1 MLRFPLF
8 PVRGWAVA
16 VLAVAAVAS
25 TPAAAAAG
33 CGDYVVIRGATD
45 APAAEHPAA
54 PEPCHGPS
62 CNRTP
67 DRAPVAPVAPPTVG
81 SPKDRATPG
90 GLEPPTATGDRFPI
104 PTSDP
109 CPGGPAAGVFHPPRA
124 G

>member
-1 MLRFPLF
+1 MWRFPLF

-25 TPAAAAAG
+25 TPAPAAAG
-33 CGDYVVIRGATD
+33 CGDYVVIRD

-62 CNRTP
+62 CHGAPT
-67 DRAPVAPVAPPTVG
+67 RAPIAPVAPPSLG

-90 GLEPPTATGDRFPI
+90 GLEPPAATGDRFPI

-109 CPGGPAAGVFHPPRA
+109 CPDGTAVGVFHPPRA